1 MKYLDSNEKEKF
13 TFDKNKSTLTM
24 EKKSL
29 LLVLTS
35 ILSLSFLTAQ
45 NPVVYGFVTNKSSGE
60 PLIGATVKIGA
71 TGTVTDY
78 DGKYEF
84 EMESGAFL
92 LEVSY
97 VGFESQSKEVDIDVY
112 QDTRI
117 DFQLAENASLL
128 QTVTVTSGRYAKEL
142 SEVTVSMEV
151 IKPRLIE
158 SVNSTSAD
166 EVLNKIPGVDIID
179 GQPNI
184 RGGSGFSYGAGS
196 RVLILIDDMP
206 ILQPDA
212 GFPQWDDIP
221 VENIEQIE
229 VVKGAASAL
238 YGSSALNGIINIR
251 TAYAKSEPETK
262 ISGFYTLYDDPKEDA
277 QIWYDTRPN
286 EFGGSISHKQKID
299 KLDLVVGSFYINR
312 TSFNRSTYNRYW
324 RGNVGL
330 RYRHNKKLTYGLNTN
345 FNPGESG
352 NFFFWKGLDSLFVG
366 SDNTLSTTERLR
378 FNIDPYVNY
387 FDNSGNRH
395 RIQTRYY
402 YIDNN
407 NNNGQSNA
415 SQSYYA
421 EYQFQKVWS
430 GLDMISTAGIL
441 YNGNFV
447 QAPLYG
453 DTTFSIRNLAAY
465 LQLEKEFFDRLNISI
480 GLRYEHYTVNTPD
493 TIRNVQG
500 FEYPVP
506 NGQIVESKP
515 VVRIGA
521 NYRIGQATYL
531 RTSWGQGYRFPTIAE
546 SFIQTLFGGFPIL
559 PNPELQSETG
569 WSAEFGA
576 KQGFRLF
583 GFEGFIDAAAFW
595 SRYENMMEF
604 NFASFPLF
612 GFQSINVG
620 GTDIKGVECTIAG
633 RGAIGKVPLN
643 LLAGYTFLDPRFQEF
658 EVSSPPAGQE
668 PNEGQLNYL
677 NSSTDVNILK
687 YRYQHTVKF
696 DLEADFKPVRIGV
709 SANYYSFIKAVDQ
722 VFEALIVPGLEAYR
736 IENNS
741 GNIVLGA
748 RVSCF
753 VFEEKGKI
761 SFISNNLLNEMY
773 SVRPGLME
781 APRSYTLRLDWQ
793 F

>member
-1 MKYLDSNEKEKF
+1 
-13 TFDKNKSTLTM
+13 M
-24 EKKSL
+24 EKKYLTL
-29 LLVLTS
+29 LCTFLFVLPAV
-35 ILSLSFLTAQ
+35 FAQ
-45 NPVVYGFVTNKSSGE
+45 DPVIYGFVTHDESGE
-60 PLIGATVKIGA
+60 PLVGATVKMGS

-78 DGKYEF
+78 NGKYEM
-84 EMESGAFL
+84 EMTSGAFDI
-92 LEVSY
+92 EVSY
-97 VGFESQSKEVDIDVY
+97 VGFESQKKTVSIDVF

-117 DFQLAENASLL
+117 DFQLEENPSLL

-151 IKPRLIE
+151 IKPRLLE

-196 RVLILIDDMP
+196 RVLLLIDDMP

-262 ISGFYTLYDDPKEDA
+262 ISGFYTLYGHPKDKE
-277 QIWYDTRPN
+277 QIWYESQPN
-286 EFGGSISHKQKID
+286 EFGGSISHKQKL
-299 KLDLVVGSFYINR
+299 KRLDLVVGSFYLNR

-324 RGNVGL
+324 RGNLGL
-330 RYRHNKKLTYGLNTN
+330 RFRHNEKLSYGLNTN

-352 NFFFWKGLDSLFVG
+352 NFFFWKSLDSLFVG
-366 SDNTLSTTERLR
+366 SDNSLSTSERFR

-387 FDNSGNRH
+387 FDNAGNRH
-395 RIQTRYY
+395 RVQARYF

-415 SQSYYA
+415 SQTYYS
-421 EYQFQKVWS
+421 EYQFQRVWS
-430 GLDMISTAGIL
+430 EVGLVSTAGVL

-447 QAPLYG
+447 SAPLYG

-465 LQLEKEFFDRLNISI
+465 LQLEKEFFDRLNISV

-500 FEYPVP
+500 HEYPIK
-506 NGQIVESKP
+506 NGQVVESKP

-521 NYRIGQATYL
+521 NYRVGEATYF

-546 SFIQTLFGGFPIL
+546 SFIQTTFGGFPIL

-569 WSAEFGA
+569 WSAEFGL
-576 KQGFRLF
+576 KQGFRLY

-595 SRYENMMEF
+595 SSYENMMEF
-604 NFASFPLF
+604 NFAAFPLF

-620 GTDIKGVECTIAG
+620 GTDIKGFECTIAG
-633 RGAIGKVPLN
+633 RGNIGMVPLN
-643 LLAGYTFLDPRFQEF
+643 LLAGYTFLDPKFQEF
-658 EVSSPPAGQE
+658 ETTLPPAGQE
-668 PNEGQLNYL
+668 PSEGQLNYL
-677 NSSTDVNILK
+677 NSSSDINILK

-696 DLEADFKPVRIGV
+696 DLEADLKPIRIGF
-709 SANYYSFIKAVDQ
+709 SANYYSFIEAVDR
-722 VFEALIVPGLEAYR
+722 VFESLIVPGLGTYR
-736 IENNS
+736 MENNS
-741 GNIVLGA
+741 GNTVLGA
-748 RVSCF
+748 RISCF